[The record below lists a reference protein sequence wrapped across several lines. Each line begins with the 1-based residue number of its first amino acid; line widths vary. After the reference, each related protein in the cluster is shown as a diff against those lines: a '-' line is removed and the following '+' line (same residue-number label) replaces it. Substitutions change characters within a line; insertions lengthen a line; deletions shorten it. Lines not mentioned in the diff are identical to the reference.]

1 MSTKSRPSKT
11 PPKTITQD
19 KVLSETPEGK
29 SREVSEISR
38 LISRFKWLWADQEYR
53 LENATTEEEAHRLCL
68 VHDPELSQIA
78 KKLAAVEPENFNDI
92 CGLLDFA
99 LESIATEL
107 YIDSGEKALKNVR
120 ENIGVIFSEE
130 RVGCMR

>member
-1 MSTKSRPSKT
+1 MNTKSRPSKT

-19 KVLSETPEGK
+19 KVLSKTPEGNW
-29 SREVSEISR
+29 REASEISR

-53 LENATTEEEAHRLCL
+53 VENATTEEEAHRLCL

-78 KKLAAVEPENFNDI
+78 KKLAAVEPENFSDI
-92 CGLLDFA
+92 CNLLDFA

-120 ENIGVIFSEE
+120 
-130 RVGCMR
+130 